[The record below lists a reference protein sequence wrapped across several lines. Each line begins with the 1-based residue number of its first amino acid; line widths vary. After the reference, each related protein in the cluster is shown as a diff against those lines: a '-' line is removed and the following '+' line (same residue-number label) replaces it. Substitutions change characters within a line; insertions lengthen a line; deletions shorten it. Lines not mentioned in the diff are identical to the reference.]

1 MSYGVYRVN
10 KDGELYMLYRY
21 MQGRDFPSLE
31 YYIKKRDFEKARLF
45 HETNLSR
52 GFKKSANAYLKED
65 PALLKKINNNE
76 LNFKDIDEIIEM
88 YLETTKNL

>member
-1 MSYGVYRVN
+1 
-10 KDGELYMLYRY
+10 
-21 MQGRDFPSLE
+21 E